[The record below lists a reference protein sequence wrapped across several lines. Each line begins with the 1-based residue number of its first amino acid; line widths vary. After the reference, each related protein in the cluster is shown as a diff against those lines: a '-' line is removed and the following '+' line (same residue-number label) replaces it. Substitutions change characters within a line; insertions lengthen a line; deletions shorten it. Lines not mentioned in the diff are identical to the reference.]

1 MNPRARPAETAGWR
15 RNAMAYVDPRL
26 RGKPAPSVSVE
37 QMERGHV
44 ARLAAMKG
52 SELAFLDQR
61 IPGYQREIINI
72 IGMGVVENLDDPDL
86 KPKIAAPAHGF
97 AVTYVRNTPNGH
109 GAALHRHPTEEVF
122 IAAKGPWEVFWL
134 ERDTERTI
142 TLQPG
147 DIVNVP
153 IGVYRGF
160 RNASDDPE
168 ATLIALVGGP
178 IRARSIGTRASSK
191 PRAGPGCR
199 SMTKA

>member
-1 MNPRARPAETAGWR
+1 
-15 RNAMAYVDPRL
+15 MAYVDPRL
-26 RGKPAPSVSVE
+26 RGRPAPVVPVE
-37 QMERGHV
+37 QMERENV
-44 ARLAAMKG
+44 ARLDRMKG

-72 IGMGVVENLDDPDL
+72 IGMGVVENMADPDL
-86 KPKIAAPAHGF
+86 KPKIQAPAHGF
-97 AVTYVRNTPNGH
+97 AVTYVRHTPKGH

-134 ERDTERTI
+134 EGESERKV

-153 IGVYRGF
+153 IGIYRGF

-168 ATLIALVGGP
+168 ATLIAVVGGP
-178 IRARSIGTRASSK
+178 DTGKVDWHPSVIDAARKTGLSVDDDGKLIVAD
-191 PRAGPGCR
+191 A
-199 SMTKA
+199 AE

>member
-1 MNPRARPAETAGWR
+1 
-15 RNAMAYVDPRL
+15 MAYVDPRL
-26 RGKPAPSVSVE
+26 QGRPAPVVPVE
-37 QMERGHV
+37 KMEREHV
-44 ARLAAMKG
+44 ARLDRMKG

-72 IGMGVVENLDDPDL
+72 IGMGVVENMSDPAL
-86 KPKIAAPAHGF
+86 KPKIEAPAHGF
-97 AVTYVRNTPNGH
+97 AVTYVRNTPKGH

-122 IAAKGPWEVFWL
+122 IALKGPWEVFWL
-134 ERDTERTI
+134 EAEAERKI

-178 IRARSIGTRASSK
+178 DPGKVDWHPSVIEMARKTGLSVDDEGHLIVAE
-191 PRAGPGCR
+191 A
-199 SMTKA
+199 AE

>member
-1 MNPRARPAETAGWR
+1 
-15 RNAMAYVDPRL
+15 MAYVDPRL
-26 RGKPAPSVSVE
+26 RGKPAPAVSVDE
-37 QMERGHV
+37 MERRNI
-44 ARLAAMKG
+44 ARLDAMKG
-52 SELAFLDQR
+52 SGLAFLDQR

-86 KPKIAAPAHGF
+86 APKIAAPAHGF
-97 AVTYVRNTPNGH
+97 AVTYVRHTPKGH

-134 ERDTERTI
+134 EGNAERKI

-160 RNASDDPE
+160 RNAGDDPE
-168 ATLIALVGGP
+168 ATLIAIVGGP
-178 IRARSIGTRASSK
+178 DTGKVDWHPSVIDAARQTGLSVDDEGRLIVAE
-191 PRAGPGCR
+191 A
-199 SMTKA
+199 AQ